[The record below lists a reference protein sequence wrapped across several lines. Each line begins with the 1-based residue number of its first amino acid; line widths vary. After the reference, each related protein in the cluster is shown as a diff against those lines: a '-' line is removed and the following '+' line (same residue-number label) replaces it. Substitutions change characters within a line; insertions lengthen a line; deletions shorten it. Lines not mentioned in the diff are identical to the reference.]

1 MIADIEII
9 NKVESFLNENNTVLD
24 MNSLN
29 SIYNLCCNHMI
40 VINKRSIKQLL
51 EENIPEIML
60 VCPAPRHESQRIC
73 LPRGQRKAVEKCFQ
87 ICYDSYKWIFETAK
101 VLRKELIKDEKW
113 RFSDD
118 GFTTPRSLHL
128 LQQLII
134 AGPRKEPETSFQK
147 NEFGRP
153 VAILAEFIM
162 NMVKTDKQNI
172 TVPKKLST
180 SLA

>member
-1 MIADIEII
+1 MNHKEFVCLGGKAKLSK
-9 NKVESFLNENNTVLD
+9 NVSRSAMTGTNEF
-24 MNSLN
+24 S
-29 SIYNLCCNHMI
+29 
-40 VINKRSIKQLL
+40 RQL
-51 EENIPEIML
+51 
-60 VCPAPRHESQRIC
+60 
-73 LPRGQRKAVEKCFQ
+73 
-87 ICYDSYKWIFETAK
+87 

-134 AGPRKEPETSFQK
+134 SGPRKEPETSFPK

-172 TVPKKLST
+172 TVPKKLSM